1 MNCTGCKFCGR
12 CNIRFGSSVCREA
25 REIVAEKS

>member
-12 CNIRFGSSVCREA
+12 CNIKFGSSVCREA
-25 REIVAEKS
+25 REVLEK